1 MGEYM
6 KQVMITALK
15 KQLQRA
21 KKKALWSDLNKL
33 AKPSLI
39 LTMG

>member
-6 KQVMITALK
+6 KPLITTLK
-15 KQLQRA
+15 KQLQR

-39 LTMG
+39 F